1 MRYLSISLLF
11 IVMACASFPKR
22 NGLIVSGSKSNVGIH
37 NPYFSDTQVDYV
49 YKAKIKVFK
58 KLFGGLLIV
67 KKIGVEHHR
76 VAFTTEMGNKIFDF
90 SFNKETFKV
99 NYILD
104 EINKKM
110 VVKVLQ
116 RDFSNLIVEH
126 HDQITSYNQKD
137 TLVFKTDYS
146 GKNLYYFYNEN
157 QLYKLIEAGNR
168 KEKVVFLFSEISDN
182 IARRISIQHENV
194 PLSINLKYLK

>member
-11 IVMACASFPKR
+11 IVVACASYPKR
-22 NGLIVSGSKSNVGIH
+22 NGLIASGIDRKEVVN
-37 NPYFSDTQVDYV
+37 NPFFSDTKVDYV
-49 YKAKIKVFK
+49 YKANIKVFK
-58 KLFGGLLIV
+58 KTFGGLLIV
-67 KKIGVEHHR
+67 KKIADNHHR

-116 RDFSNLIVEH
+116 RDFSNLLVER
-126 HDQITSYNQKD
+126 HDQSTLYKQKD
-137 TLVFKTDYS
+137 TLVFNTGYN

-168 KEKVVFLFSEISDN
+168 KEKVVFLFSEINDN
-182 IARRISIQHENV
+182 IARRISIQHQNV